1 MPSHVGVEDT
11 SSDTDPMTDIALD
24 SIEDALAAFA
34 TGEIVIVVDD
44 EDRENEGD
52 LIMAAEFATPEK
64 IAFFAKEASGL
75 ICLSMTGE
83 RLDELDLPQ
92 MVQRNDEAMRTA
104 FTVSIDYRHGTTTGM
119 SASDRAATLTKA
131 VDPDVMPS
139 DFTRPGHIFPLRAR
153 EGGVLKRAGHTEAAI
168 DLCMLAGLKPGG
180 VLVEVVN
187 EDGTMARLPQ
197 LREFADRHGL
207 KLISIADL
215 IRYRRRY
222 EKLVRRVSEGRI
234 PTKHGDFKAIAF
246 ESLLDGVEHVAFVMG
261 DPTGDDVLVRVHSEC
276 LTGDIFASMRCD
288 CGAQL
293 DGALAKIGEAG
304 AGVVVYLRGQEGRG
318 IGLGHKLRAYE
329 LQDDGFDTVD
339 ANTELGL
346 PVDSREYGIGAQIL
360 VDLGV
365 RSMRL
370 MTNNPSKFGGLAGY
384 DFEITGRE
392 PILVEPNDENIRYLT
407 TKRERM
413 GHLGEL
419 DDAAGNA

>member
-1 MPSHVGVEDT
+1 MPSQVGVQDT
-11 SSDTDPMTDIALD
+11 TSNNGQMTDIVLD
-24 SIEDALAAFA
+24 SIDDALAEFA
-34 TGEIVIVVDD
+34 KGAIVIVVDD

-75 ICLSMTGE
+75 ICLSLPGE

-119 SASDRAATLTKA
+119 SASDRAATITRS

-139 DFTRPGHIFPLRAR
+139 DFSRPGHIFPLRAR
-153 EGGVLKRAGHTEAAI
+153 EGGVLKRAGHTEAAL
-168 DLCMLAGLKPGG
+168 DLCMLAGVKAGG

-197 LREFADRHGL
+197 LRTFADLHGL

-215 IRYRRRY
+215 IRYRRRT

-234 PTKHGDFKAIAF
+234 PTKYGEFRAIAF

-261 DPTGDDVLVRVHSEC
+261 DPSSADDVLVRVHSEC

-293 DGALAKIGEAG
+293 DTAMAKIGEVG
-304 AGVVVYLRGQEGRG
+304 TGVIVYLRGQEGRG

-329 LQDDGFDTVD
+329 LQDGGRDTVE
-339 ANTELGL
+339 ANEDLGL

-360 VDLGV
+360 VDLGLK
-365 RSMRL
+365 SMKL
-370 MTNNPSKFGGLAGY
+370 MTNNPS
-384 DFEITGRE
+384 
-392 PILVEPNDENIRYLT
+392 
-407 TKRERM
+407 
-413 GHLGEL
+413 
-419 DDAAGNA
+419 